1 MNKYQMVHETVARD
15 IIDIIDDV
23 KSFDQ
28 VDWIVNK
35 NARTGSIAKQASNLI
50 LVFPVL
56 CSTSIS
62 IQTATII
69 SKAIERKCAA
79 LLQILFAAVNM
90 TNATDIYEYIGNFH
104 SNINKQLDLDEF
116 LNAMDRLSESGII
129 QITDAEAYNAVKED
143 MRNLNY
149 FLDDLYDDTIPITEF
164 VSKTNLYG
172 ESQIVCEA
180 KGGGGGKGGGGKGGN
195 NGGGNK
201 NNSNNAKVNFKVPDE
216 TIGSIASK
224 VAKEL
229 KDDRPR
235 TYGNAN
241 RNRDDIPSLKDQMD
255 YFKNQ
260 LLPQDVEKANELMPT
275 MMAVNFTYYKNGAEI
290 RQTGIIGIKA
300 KLYPIDSMDI
310 VTRLASKYSDK
321 NTLFQF
327 VKASTREISFFKD
340 FLFAVD
346 KAKLDGIYMASNSN
360 NAKIF
365 KLLERRAAKY
375 RFSALLRKNDASPIT
390 TLVMSQDEAEYL
402 KRYNSL
408 DVNNPN
414 ICKPVMN
421 AYNLMCITIADES
434 LEVAK
439 FLYDDGDN
447 IFESLSFDGL
457 EKEAKDSSYK
467 KVVNLMSKINR

>member
-1 MNKYQMVHETVARD
+1 M
-15 IIDIIDDV
+15 
-23 KSFDQ
+23 
-28 VDWIVNK
+28 DWIVNK

-56 CSTSIS
+56 CSTSLS

-90 TNATDIYEYIGNFH
+90 TNATNIYEYIGNFH

-180 KGGGGGKGGGGKGGN
+180 KGGGGKGGGGKGGGGKGGRN
-195 NGGGNK
+195 PKTFN
-201 NNSNNAKVNFKVPDE
+201 VPD
-216 TIGSIASK
+216 TVVSDIASK

-229 KDDRPR
+229 KDNRPR

-241 RNRDDIPSLKDQMD
+241 RNRNDIPSLKDQME

-340 FLFAVD
+340 FLFAID

-375 RFSALLRKNDASPIT
+375 RFSALLKKNDASPIT
-390 TLVMSQDEAEYL
+390 SLVMSQEEVEYL
-402 KRYNSL
+402 RKYN
-408 DVNNPN
+408 N
-414 ICKPVMN
+414 IDMDKPWSKLTKKN
-421 AYNLMCITIADES
+421 QELILYGSDEPIRI
-434 LEVAK
+434 K
-439 FLYDDGDN
+439 YQ
-447 IFESLSFDGL
+447 
-457 EKEAKDSSYK
+457 K
-467 KVVNLMSKINR
+467 

>member
-56 CSTSIS
+56 CSTSLS

-90 TNATDIYEYIGNFH
+90 TNATNIYEYIGNFH

-180 KGGGGGKGGGGKGGN
+180 KGGGGKGGGGKGGGGKGGRN
-195 NGGGNK
+195 PK
-201 NNSNNAKVNFKVPDE
+201 TVNVPD
-216 TIGSIASK
+216 TVVSDIASK

-241 RNRDDIPSLKDQMD
+241 RNRDDRPSLKDQME

>member
-56 CSTSIS
+56 CSTSLS

-90 TNATDIYEYIGNFH
+90 TNATNIYEYIGNFH

-180 KGGGGGKGGGGKGGN
+180 KGGGGKGGRNPKTFN
-195 NGGGNK
+195 
-201 NNSNNAKVNFKVPDE
+201 VPD
-216 TIGSIASK
+216 TVVSDIASK

-241 RNRDDIPSLKDQMD
+241 RNRDDIPSLKDQME

>member
-56 CSTSIS
+56 CSTSLS

-90 TNATDIYEYIGNFH
+90 TNATNIYEYIGNFH

-180 KGGGGGKGGGGKGGN
+180 KGGGGKGGGGKGGRN
-195 NGGGNK
+195 PKTFN
-201 NNSNNAKVNFKVPDE
+201 VPD
-216 TIGSIASK
+216 TVVSDIASK

-241 RNRDDIPSLKDQMD
+241 RNRNDIPSLKDQME

-275 MMAVNFTYYKNGAEI
+275 MMAINFTYYKNGAEI

-375 RFSALLRKNDASPIT
+375 RFSALLKKNDASPIT

>member
-56 CSTSIS
+56 CSTSLS

-90 TNATDIYEYIGNFH
+90 TNATNIYEYIGNFH

-180 KGGGGGKGGGGKGGN
+180 KGGGGKGGGGKGGRN
-195 NGGGNK
+195 PKTFN
-201 NNSNNAKVNFKVPDE
+201 VPD
-216 TIGSIASK
+216 TVVSNIASK

-241 RNRDDIPSLKDQMD
+241 RNRNDIPSLKDQME

-275 MMAVNFTYYKNGAEI
+275 MMAINFTYYKNGAEI

-375 RFSALLRKNDASPIT
+375 RFSALLKKNDASPIT

>member
-56 CSTSIS
+56 CSTSLS

-90 TNATDIYEYIGNFH
+90 TNATNIYEYIGNFH

-180 KGGGGGKGGGGKGGN
+180 KGGGGKGGGGKGGRN
-195 NGGGNK
+195 PKTFN
-201 NNSNNAKVNFKVPDE
+201 VPD
-216 TIGSIASK
+216 TVVSDIASK

-241 RNRDDIPSLKDQMD
+241 RNRNDIPSLKDQME

-260 LLPQDVEKANELMPT
+260 LLPQDIEKANELMPT

-375 RFSALLRKNDASPIT
+375 RFSALLKKNDASPIT

>member
-56 CSTSIS
+56 CSTSLS

-90 TNATDIYEYIGNFH
+90 TNATNIYEYIGNFH

-180 KGGGGGKGGGGKGGN
+180 KGGGGKGGGGKGGGGKGGRN
-195 NGGGNK
+195 PKTFN
-201 NNSNNAKVNFKVPDE
+201 VPD
-216 TIGSIASK
+216 TVVSDIASK

-241 RNRDDIPSLKDQMD
+241 RNRDDRPSLKDQME

>member
-56 CSTSIS
+56 CSTSLS

-90 TNATDIYEYIGNFH
+90 TNATNIYEYIGNFH

-180 KGGGGGKGGGGKGGN
+180 KGGGGKGGGGKGGRN
-195 NGGGNK
+195 PKTFN
-201 NNSNNAKVNFKVPDE
+201 VPD
-216 TIGSIASK
+216 TVVSDIASK

-241 RNRDDIPSLKDQMD
+241 RNRNDIPSLKDQME

>member
-56 CSTSIS
+56 CSTSLS

-90 TNATDIYEYIGNFH
+90 TNATNIYEYIGNFH

-180 KGGGGGKGGGGKGGN
+180 KGGGGKGGGGKGGGGKGGRN
-195 NGGGNK
+195 PKTFN
-201 NNSNNAKVNFKVPDE
+201 VPD
-216 TIGSIASK
+216 TVVSDIASK

-241 RNRDDIPSLKDQMD
+241 RNRDDRPSLKDQME

-340 FLFAVD
+340 FLFAID

>member
-56 CSTSIS
+56 CSTSLS

-90 TNATDIYEYIGNFH
+90 TNATNIYEYIGNFH

-180 KGGGGGKGGGGKGGN
+180 KGGGGGKGGGGKGG
-195 NGGGNK
+195 GGKGGRNPK
-201 NNSNNAKVNFKVPDE
+201 TFNVPD
-216 TIGSIASK
+216 TVVSDIASK

-241 RNRDDIPSLKDQMD
+241 RNRDDIPSLKDQME

-346 KAKLDGIYMASNSN
+346 KAKLDSIYMASNSN

>member
-56 CSTSIS
+56 CSTSLS

-90 TNATDIYEYIGNFH
+90 TNATNIYEYIGNFH

-180 KGGGGGKGGGGKGGN
+180 KGGGGKGGGGKGGGGKGGRN
-195 NGGGNK
+195 PKTFN
-201 NNSNNAKVNFKVPDE
+201 VPD
-216 TIGSIASK
+216 TVVSDIASK

-229 KDDRPR
+229 KDNRPR

-241 RNRDDIPSLKDQMD
+241 RNRDDRPSLKDQME